1 MQVYK
6 LWCKYMLQFIPCS
19 KRDTVNLH
27 WFNETEQPD
36 INWGGGEVIKTFYI
50 RNDWDVVNDI
60 ERIDSLRDVS

>member
-36 INWGGGEVIKTFYI
+36 INWGGGGYKNILHT
-50 RNDWDVVNDI
+50 
-60 ERIDSLRDVS
+60 